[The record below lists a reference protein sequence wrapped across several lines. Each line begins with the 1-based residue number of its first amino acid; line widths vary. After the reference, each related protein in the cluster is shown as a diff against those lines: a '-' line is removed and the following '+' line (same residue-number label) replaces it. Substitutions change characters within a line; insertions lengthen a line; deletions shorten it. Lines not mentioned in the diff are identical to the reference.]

1 MYQKARIVEIDN
13 LSKIPLDNIDLILLD
28 LDNTLY
34 EYKKCHEKALQVIA
48 DTMSVHF
55 DVDQERVKSLYME
68 HRNMVNINHRG
79 TAVSHSRLFY
89 LQGMVEGLCGTT
101 NIDLISSLYKSY
113 WDTFMDEMTL
123 FLDAQYF
130 LDSCLSKNIP
140 IVLVTDMT
148 AEVQF
153 QKIKK
158 LNIAKYFQFIVTSE
172 EAGVEKPDPLIFE
185 MAIEKVKAIREVK
198 NIVVVGDDRNKDIFE
213 NPLYE
218 TSIYH
223 LINGKQI

>member
-1 MYQKARIVEIDN
+1 MHQTARIVEIDS

-34 EYKKCHEKALQVIA
+34 EYKKCHEKALQVIV
-48 DTMSVHF
+48 DVVHARF
-55 DVDQERVKSLYME
+55 GTDKEQVRALYME
-68 HRNMVNINHRG
+68 CRKMVNKRHHG

-89 LQGMVEGLCGTT
+89 LQAMVEKLCNRTDT
-101 NIDLISSLYKSY
+101 DLVSLLYKSY
-113 WDTFMDEMTL
+113 WDTFIDEMIL
-123 FLDAQYF
+123 FPDAQYF
-130 LDSCLSKNIP
+130 LNSCLSRNIP

>member
-1 MYQKARIVEIDN
+1 MYQKARIVEIDS
-13 LSKIPLDNIDLILLD
+13 LSKILLDNIDLVLLD

-34 EYKKCHEKALQVIA
+34 EYKRCHEKALQAIVDI
-48 DTMSVHF
+48 VHAQLGT
-55 DVDQERVKSLYME
+55 DKEQVRALYLE
-68 HRNMVNINHRG
+68 CRKMVNMRHHG

-89 LQGMVEGLCGTT
+89 LQAMVEKLCNTT
-101 NIDLISSLYKSY
+101 DVDLVSSLYKSY
-113 WDTFMDEMTL
+113 WDTFIEEMIL
-123 FLDAQYF
+123 FPDAQHF

-172 EAGVEKPDPLIFE
+172 EAGVEKPNPFIFE
-185 MAIEKVKAIREVK
+185 LAIGKAQDIIYEVK
-198 NIVVVGDDRNKDIFE
+198 NIAVVGDDPKKDIYQS
-213 NPLYE
+213 LDYLV
-218 TSIYH
+218 SAY
-223 LINGKQI
+223 LITRE